1 MVRYSLKQ
9 QVVVT
14 MNFISAIKQAEG
26 LIDLHAMIEIN
37 FKNYTWLKL
46 LEAYSWRKYGQQ
58 EEISDETALDAEVL
72 SINDTRCKR

>member
-14 MNFISAIKQAEG
+14 MNFISAIKQAKG

-37 FKNYTWLKL
+37 FKNYT
-46 LEAYSWRKYGQQ
+46 
-58 EEISDETALDAEVL
+58 
-72 SINDTRCKR
+72 